1 MLLPVLGDA
10 EAVTATRG
18 PADAVLL
25 TMRHSSGAASS
36 ATVGLTAPAAA
47 AGVEVTLRGTAGVTS
62 LPRRQDGPEV
72 AYQHAVDALL
82 TAAGTG
88 LPNACDIH
96 FGLRVT
102 EILAAAE
109 ESLPSLMPHGS

>member
-1 MLLPVLGDA
+1 M
-10 EAVTATRG
+10 
-18 PADAVLL
+18 
-25 TMRHSSGAASS
+25 
-36 ATVGLTAPAAA
+36 
-47 AGVEVTLRGTAGVTS
+47 
-62 LPRRQDGPEV
+62 
-72 AYQHAVDALL
+72 AYRHAVDALL
-82 TAAGTG
+82 TAAETG